1 MNVEISADQ
10 ICQIRVAARLIT
22 QAREKKNTVNVDE
35 ILITSL
41 SQSFPPK

>member
-1 MNVEISADQ
+1 MNVEIRADQ

-22 QAREKKNTVNVDE
+22 QPREKKNTVKVEE
-35 ILITSL
+35 ILITNL